1 MTLKNGM
8 RPVHPG
14 DVLREDFLQ
23 PAGLTANALAK
34 RLRVPAPRINDVVR
48 ERRGVS
54 ADTAMRLAR
63 YFGGDARSW
72 LNLQAIYDLR
82 LAEIANASKI
92 EREVMPIAV

>member
-1 MTLKNGM
+1 MKIKNGM

-14 DVLREDFLQ
+14 EVLREDFLR

-34 RLRVPAPRINDVVR
+34 ALHVPAPRINDIVR

-72 LNLQAIYDLR
+72 LNLQALYDLR
-82 LAEIANASKI
+82 LAEIANARRI

>member
-1 MTLKNGM
+1 MTIKNGM
-8 RPVHPG
+8 RAVHPG
-14 DVLREDFLQ
+14 EVLREDFLR

-34 RLRVPAPRINDVVR
+34 SLHVPAPRINDIVR

-72 LNLQAIYDLR
+72 LNLQALYDLR
-82 LAEIANASKI
+82 LAEIANASRI
-92 EREVMPIAV
+92 EREITPIAV